1 MPLEH
6 PQRGK
11 KKHHRETGERERERE
26 RERELTKL
34 HKLLNPTENQN
45 LLQKNKTK
53 QKLLQTIPKTR

>member
-6 PQRGK
+6 PQRE
-11 KKHHRETGERERERE
+11 RETGERE

-34 HKLLNPTENQN
+34 HELLNATENQN

-53 QKLLQTIPKTR
+53 QKLLQTNQTIPKTR